1 MARLSVAYTI
11 RSNFASDVLGS
22 CEENMLKVF
31 FYGMDM
37 VLQSYLALI
46 HVKYMFLIVQHKNVH
61 HNCIKAFYLN

>member
-31 FYGMDM
+31 FMEWIWFFNHI
-37 VLQSYLALI
+37 LL
-46 HVKYMFLIVQHKNVH
+46 
-61 HNCIKAFYLN
+61 

>member
-1 MARLSVAYTI
+1 
-11 RSNFASDVLGS
+11 
-22 CEENMLKVF
+22 
-31 FYGMDM
+31 MDM